1 MIVRGIA
8 NTGFAKEVFHFLRI
22 AFCFFHVLD
31 NLHAKLLFISC
42 RLTLPNTWLK
52 IAIYQLIRVEF
63 RRICRQVENLYLI
76 SMASSPRSDYFRMV
90 NP

>member
-31 NLHAKLLFISC
+31 NLYAKLLFISC
-42 RLTLPNTWLK
+42 RCTLPNTRLK